1 MKKIVITVICLIL
14 FAYISKAQDIII
26 KKNGE
31 EIQVKVEEVQT
42 DKIRYKKYNNPTGPL
57 YSINLSEVVKIKYEN
72 GSEDVFAK
80 TPSNRTST
88 TSNTSTVQEQPTMQS
103 RYEAAYNQSI
113 SQTPKEKKDSKVKFG
128 IEMGLNMSNV
138 NSENYKPG
146 ASMED
151 WTVYPRF
158 GFNTGILLDFKI
170 SKLISIQPEFKISM
184 KGCKREGYTVI
195 VKADDKDIVVY
206 QDAFKEWNLNFT
218 YLEVPV
224 NLVFNIA
231 AGNGN
236 LFVGGGP
243 YLAYGV
249 YGNSKS
255 SFSYEGKNIDD
266 EMVDSALEYDLF
278 SGEYKMYEPFDW
290 GLNLLAG
297 YEFSGGFFIKAG
309 YNFGLTT
316 ISSPDL
322 GYSDK
327 TDVKNNCFD
336 LSIGFKF

>member
-42 DKIRYKKYNNPTGPL
+42 DKIRYKKHNNPTGPL

-72 GSEDVFAK
+72 GSEDVFTK
-80 TPSNRTST
+80 TPSNLTST

-128 IEMGLNMSNV
+128 IGLGLNVSNV

-184 KGCKREGYTVI
+184 KGCKREGYTNLYDAEDADILVI
-195 VKADDKDIVVY
+195 E
-206 QDAFKEWNLNFT
+206 DAFEEWHLNFT

-243 YLAYGV
+243 YLAYGI
-249 YGNSKS
+249 YGKSKS
-255 SFSYEGKNIDD
+255 SYTSNGENLAKTYNITDA
-266 EMVDSALEYDLF
+266 EFNLF
-278 SGEYKMYEPFDW
+278 SGEYKMYDPFDW

-322 GYSDK
+322 GDSDK